1 MSRGRRYNN
10 EPKLNMKKV
19 IAVIIA
25 IAVIVMFVIAIK
37 NLLNSDSSSSKLV
50 SASYFLINKDFP
62 VISAGCSFP
71 IISIKVGMISAK
83 HPPSLK
89 V

>member
-50 SASYFLINKDFP
+50 SASYFLINKDDKWG
-62 VISAGCSFP
+62 VIDNN
-71 IISIKVGMISAK
+71 
-83 HPPSLK
+83 
-89 V
+89 